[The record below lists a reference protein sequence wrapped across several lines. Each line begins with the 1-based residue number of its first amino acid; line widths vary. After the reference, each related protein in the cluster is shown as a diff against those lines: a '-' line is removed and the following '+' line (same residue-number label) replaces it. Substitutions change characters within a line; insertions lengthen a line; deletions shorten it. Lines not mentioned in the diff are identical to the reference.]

1 MLDLILEVILW
12 LFVIWLVMKVAEKYL
27 IAKNE
32 ILAEQLEDLT
42 KQLKEQIIHVEI
54 EKHNDVFYLFEKDT
68 HRFIAQGTNFEE
80 VKKNCEIRFK
90 DKAVV
95 ANEDQME
102 QFGIK

>member
-1 MLDLILEVILW
+1 
-12 LFVIWLVMKVAEKYL
+12 MKVAEKYL

-32 ILAEQLEDLT
+32 LLLE
-42 KQLKEQIIHVEI
+42 KIKEHNDQVLNSIIHVEI

-95 ANEDQME
+95 ANEDQLE